1 MITVCHLDR
10 ERIIPNK
17 NGLNYMDFKFGSFMS
32 KYKGNVT
39 AETLFDEATNHHYN
53 LLDYTGNEFLYAIES
68 HTGV

>member
-1 MITVCHLDR
+1 
-10 ERIIPNK
+10 
-17 NGLNYMDFKFGSFMS
+17 MDFKFGSFMS

-68 HTGV
+68 YTGV